1 MIRDE
6 DELAAVL
13 GHEMAHVVAN
23 HPAERMSASIVAL
36 ITISAISMLF
46 DVTGR
51 LPSALAHMIYLLPN
65 SRATEVGSIPS
76 TVVEHGG
83 SRRYIDRSRSDWTE
97 YVLETSSA
105 ALGQFD

>member
-1 MIRDE
+1 MVRDE

-23 HPAERMSASIVAL
+23 HPAERMSASIIAL

-46 DVTGR
+46 DITGR

-65 SRATEVGSIPS
+65 SRATEVGFYFLRLWLKMEANVTYRLRQI
-76 TVVEHGG
+76 
-83 SRRYIDRSRSDWTE
+83 
-97 YVLETSSA
+97 VL
-105 ALGQFD
+105 D